1 MNSLSNVAV
10 ESASSQ
16 SKALD
21 YAAVELLEKLAL
33 MSLARGCPVKAYT
46 QKALST
52 LATLPLDKK
61 ENLIKKLET
70 TIKIVVAGTEIE
82 KNNPPSGYA
91 ERSFVEQ
98 ALEIYGY
105 ELKDEEF
112 WNTVRKDELVEIY
125 NTDNIQIFRTFNF
138 FTTSSYSILDLLIN
152 EWYSLWERPNGT
164 LDNMFKVVG
173 ALFSGETKGIVS
185 AGVREHVISEIF
197 NAEDQEH
204 FASRASLCK
213 FGVIC
218 PIYSKLDGQIAGL
231 LVTAR
236 VTPVAVGEQA
246 KSISF
251 I

>member
-1 MNSLSNVAV
+1 MNPLSNVAV
-10 ESASSQ
+10 ETASLQ
-16 SKALD
+16 SRALD
-21 YAAVELLEKLAL
+21 LAAVELLEKLAQ
-33 MSLARGCPVKAYT
+33 MSLARGYPVKAYT

-52 LATLPLDKK
+52 LATLSLDKK
-61 ENLIKKLET
+61 ENLIKRLKT
-70 TIKIVVAGTEIE
+70 KISIVVAGTEIE
-82 KNNPPSGYA
+82 KNKPSNGYA
-91 ERSFVEQ
+91 ERIFVEQ
-98 ALEIYGY
+98 ALDIYGY
-105 ELKDEEF
+105 ELKDEDF

-125 NTDNIQIFRTFNF
+125 NTENIQIFRTFNF
-138 FTTSSYSILDLLIN
+138 FATSSYSILDLLIN

-173 ALFSGETKGIVS
+173 AIFSGETKGIVP

-204 FASRASLCK
+204 FTSRASLCK

-231 LVTAR
+231 LVTAQ
-236 VTPVAVGEQA
+236 VTPIALGEQT
-246 KSISF
+246 KNISF